1 MEAGPLLQ
9 FSRFYW
15 EFREREPLPL
25 LLQMQL
31 TLVGDSSDLRCFG
44 SITEQA
50 NR

>member
-15 EFREREPLPL
+15 EFWEREPLPL
-25 LLQMQL
+25 MSQMQL
-31 TLVGDSSDLRCFG
+31 TLIGNPDYYRLFG
-44 SITEQA
+44 SITKHA

>member
-15 EFREREPLPL
+15 EFWEREPLPL
-25 LLQMQL
+25 LSQMQL
-31 TLVGDSSDLRCFG
+31 TLIGNPADFRCFE
-44 SITEQA
+44 SITKHA